1 MAVQQNKKSRSRRD
15 MRRSHDALCAPTL
28 SVDPVTGETHRRH
41 HVTADGYYRGRQVI
55 QKADQVFEDFK
66 RSAQRVRRGKF
77 KGETEYEI
85 SFDNKAD
92 FNRFVRNIPVLSAI
106 IAFKPRSVYEL
117 AKLTEADV
125 SNLNKTIQFFED
137 IGVIRIKTANVDGRT
152 VKQPHVEYD
161 EVTFRLA
168 S

>member
-1 MAVQQNKKSRSRRD
+1 MKKLVVS
-15 MRRSHDALCAPTL
+15 CKT
-28 SVDPVTGETHRRH
+28 
-41 HVTADGYYRGRQVI
+41 
-55 QKADQVFEDFK
+55 ADQVFEDFK
-66 RSAQRVRRGKF
+66 RAAQKVRRGKF
-77 KGETEYEI
+77 HGETEYEI

-117 AKLTEADV
+117 AKLTDADV

-137 IGVIRIKTANVDGRT
+137 IGVIRIKTSSVDGRT

-168 S
+168 V